1 MASGMAHELTQ
12 PLTAI
17 STYADACIR
26 LTESSAFD
34 KEQLS
39 DTLEIISLQAKRAGA
54 IIKQLRNF
62 IRKDMPDRIP
72 TNINDII
79 HEVLVLIKPSL
90 NEHSIILQLE
100 LEDDIPIVLTQHIQ
114 IDQVILNLVKNA
126 IEAMSTNSSSTN
138 ILQIKTEM
146 TDNENV
152 KVSISDSG
160 NGVDETI
167 LKRLFTPFATSKNSG
182 MGLGLSISEG
192 IINEHGGKLKLK
204 TSSYQG
210 SVFQFTLPVH

>member
-1 MASGMAHELTQ
+1 
-12 PLTAI
+12 
-17 STYADACIR
+17 
-26 LTESSAFD
+26 
-34 KEQLS
+34 
-39 DTLEIISLQAKRAGA
+39 
-54 IIKQLRNF
+54 
-62 IRKDMPDRIP
+62 MPDRIP